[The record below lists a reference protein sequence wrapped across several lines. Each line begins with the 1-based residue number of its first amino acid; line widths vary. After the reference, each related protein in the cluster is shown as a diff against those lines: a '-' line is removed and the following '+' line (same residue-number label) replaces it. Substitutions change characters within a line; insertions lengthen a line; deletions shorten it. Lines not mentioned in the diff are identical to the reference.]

1 MTQNH
6 LLKRLKLHLKQV
18 KESQGQLHC
27 KSWTIFR
34 VIQFFRY
41 LWEEF
46 PGNFS
51 EYFYDFRMRFIF
63 SFTLWIELWIWL
75 WLYQRAHFRTSNTE
89 TNLFNMI
96 VKCSI
101 IEPYK
106 NHIKLH
112 FVCIEKDSQLP
123 SNIWVRVRVRMNF
136 RNRVWRNHRISFF
149 ADQTLIRRDMTR
161 IFHNLTRLS
170 FVWKYILDIFR
181 KKT

>member
-6 LLKRLKLHLKQV
+6 LLKRLKLQLKQV

-41 LWEEF
+41 FHHYTDIRGMNSL
-46 PGNFS
+46 GTLLGI
-51 EYFYDFRMRFIF
+51 FYDFRMRFIF
-63 SFTLWIELWIWL
+63 SFTLWIELWDLIWL

-89 TNLFNMI
+89 TKIKFNLFNMI

-106 NHIKLH
+106 NHIKL
-112 FVCIEKDSQLP
+112 
-123 SNIWVRVRVRMNF
+123 
-136 RNRVWRNHRISFF
+136 
-149 ADQTLIRRDMTR
+149 
-161 IFHNLTRLS
+161 
-170 FVWKYILDIFR
+170 YILFA
-181 KKT
+181 